1 MADIQLRTRKDSN
14 RADDH
19 SVHSLDGFV
28 FTVPDLD
35 EAARFYDAFGLQV
48 ERREGRLDLHTVG
61 HPHAWGSLFQAD
73 GPKKLQYLRF
83 GCFAEDLAAIGE
95 RIERLGVPRCEP
107 HPLGDTEGI
116 WVRHPD
122 GFPVQVVAAAKSS
135 PDARA
140 ERIAESDV
148 PMGTGASLA
157 RSRIPKVRPRRLSH
171 VLLFS
176 PNVGDAIVFY
186 QDALG
191 LRLTDRSGELVVFM
205 HGAHGSDHHLI
216 AMAKSDGPGLHHTS
230 WDVGSIDEVGRG
242 MEQMYAAGYPR
253 GWGVGRHVLGSNYFY
268 YVRDPW
274 GSHAEYS
281 YDIDYVPGGFEWP
294 AADHPP
300 EDSFYAWGPA
310 VPEDFITNF
319 EIRNG

>member
-1 MADIQLRTRKDSN
+1 MADVQLRNRKDPN
-14 RADDH
+14 RAGDH
-19 SVHSLDGFV
+19 SVHSLDRFV

-35 EAARFYDAFGLQV
+35 EAARFYDAFGLEV
-48 ERREGRLDLHTVG
+48 RREDARLDLHTVG
-61 HPHAWGSLFQAD
+61 HPQAWGSLFQAA

-83 GCFAEDLAAIGE
+83 GCFAEDLARIAE
-95 RIERLGVPRCEP
+95 RIEQQGIPRCDP
-107 HPLGDTEGI
+107 HPLGDAEGI

-122 GFPVQVVAAAKSS
+122 GFAVQIVVAPKSS
-135 PDARA
+135 PDSRA
-140 ERIAESDV
+140 ERIAEPAV
-148 PMGTGASLA
+148 PPGTGASLA

-176 PNVGDAIVFY
+176 PNVADAIVFY
-186 QDALG
+186 QGALG
-191 LRLTDRSGELVVFM
+191 LRLTDRSGDLVVFM

-216 AMAKSDGPGLHHTS
+216 AMAKSDGPGLHHSS

-294 AADHPP
+294 HADHPP

-319 EIRNG
+319 EVRNG